1 MSAERPLTDDL
12 GFLLSRASGAVARSV
27 SAALGPLGLRVR
39 SYSVLALAV
48 EHDTGVTQRSLA
60 AVVGLDPSQVVALV
74 DELQDRGLVERA
86 ADPNDRRNRLVRP
99 TAEGRRV
106 FAEAHRLVTE
116 QDDRH
121 FAQVPP
127 ERLEAFRDVLRR
139 VAFPGA

>member
-1 MSAERPLTDDL
+1 MSAETPLTDDL
-12 GFLLSRASGAVARSV
+12 GFLLSRASGVVARSV
-27 SAALGPLGLRVR
+27 SKALAGLGLRVR

-48 EHDTGVTQRSLA
+48 EHEPGITQRALA
-60 AVVGLDPSQVVALV
+60 KLVGLDPSQVVALV

-99 TAEGRRV
+99 TGEGRRV

-127 ERLEAFRDVLRR
+127 EQLAAFRAVLRQI
-139 VAFPGA
+139 AFPAD